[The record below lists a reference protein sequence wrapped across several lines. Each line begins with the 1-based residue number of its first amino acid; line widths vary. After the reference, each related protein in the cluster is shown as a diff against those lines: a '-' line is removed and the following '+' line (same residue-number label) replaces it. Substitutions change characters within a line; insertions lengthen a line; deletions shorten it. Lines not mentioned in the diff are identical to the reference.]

1 MGKLA
6 SAIVITLIVGAY
18 TVLSAGVDIFLIVFF
33 FALLLFWVAVK
44 PSKKEKKEK
53 IITEKYLQD
62 LKEELEEK
70 IKS

>member
-53 IITEKYLQD
+53 IITEKDLQD